1 METTK
6 TSVDV
11 YQIIT
16 DRIIEQLGRQ
26 TVPWRKPWTEAGH
39 PQNMLTKKPYRGT
52 NVLLLASL
60 GYTQNYFLTLKQVN
74 AAGGTVRKGEKGNI
88 VVFWK
93 KVDKPKGHSEDGE
106 ESSRFVLRYYY
117 VFNVSQCDDLPEV
130 LSIPYPP
137 HAVSQIGGCDEI
149 IERMPNCPTIRHGKG
164 KAYYNSSKDYIGIP
178 EQGSFVRPESYYS
191 TLFHE
196 LIHSTGHRRRLDRE
210 GVTDQ
215 PDFGSPKYALEE
227 LVAEIGAC
235 YLNSVAG
242 IIDSEF
248 ETSKAYING
257 WTERLQN
264 DKTMIV
270 RAATMAQRATDYILN
285 VVAIASQDV
294 PEGPVEQTN

>member
-6 TSVDV
+6 AAVDV

-16 DRIIEQLGRQ
+16 DRIIEQLGRE

-39 PQNMLTKKPYRGT
+39 PQNLLTKKPYRGV
-52 NVLLLASL
+52 NVLLLTSL
-60 GYTQNYFLTLKQVN
+60 GYAQNYFLTLKQVN

-93 KVDKPKGHSEDGE
+93 KIEKSKDSEGDD

-117 VFNVSQCDDLPEV
+117 VFNVSQCEDLPDV

-149 IERMPNCPTIRHGKG
+149 IERMPDCPQIKHGKD
-164 KAYYNSSKDYIGIP
+164 KAYYNPTKDYIGMP
-178 EQGSFVRPESYYS
+178 KQGNFISVESYYG

-196 LIHSTGHRRRLDRE
+196 LIHSTGHKRRLGRE
-210 GVTDQ
+210 GIEDQ
-215 PDFGSPKYALEE
+215 PGFGSPKYALEE

-235 YLNSVAG
+235 YLYSVAG
-242 IIDSEF
+242 IIDTEF
-248 ETSKAYING
+248 EASAAYIRN
-257 WTERLQN
+257 WIEQLEN

-270 RAATMAQRATDYILN
+270 RASTLAQKATDYILN

-294 PEGPVEQTN
+294 PDGAVEQIT